1 MKVNLAFRSW
11 FYFRVG
17 YSTYL
22 SFVLAAINTLV
33 TTYYLAIEKAPALKA
48 IFPSFAIYVLV
59 ATAIG
64 IPILILIGYVHYKR
78 SKAFHA
84 EIDVQVEANPY
95 SRRTIVNADIILELM
110 MKSIE
115 LNLKFSK
122 NEKLTEDEIKEI
134 SDLHKSYVD
143 FINSRTF
150 SNDGDMKYIQKKIK
164 NL

>member
-1 MKVNLAFRSW
+1 MKINLAFRSW

-33 TTYYLAIEKAPALKA
+33 TTYYLAIEKAPSLKA
-48 IFPSFAIYVLV
+48 VFPSFAIYVMV

-64 IPILILIGYVHYKR
+64 IPALIIIGYVHYKR

-84 EIDVQVEANPY
+84 ENDILVESNPY
-95 SRRTIVNADIILELM
+95 QRRTIVNADIILQLM
-110 MKSIE
+110 IKSIE

-122 NEKLTEDEIKEI
+122 NEKLTEDEIKEL
-134 SDLHKSYVD
+134 SDLHDTYVK
-143 FINSRTF
+143 FVNSRTF
-150 SNDGDMKYIQKKIK
+150 SNDVDIKYLQKKIK